1 LQVYNQDMRKVILYE
16 TAGGKCPVAEF
27 LDSLPSKQAQKAAW
41 VLRLI
46 EELDIVPASYLKK
59 LIDTDEIWE
68 VRVSSGNDIFRLLCF
83 FDGQQLIVIDH
94 AFQKKT
100 QKTPKQ
106 DIKIAEERRK
116 DYFRRK
122 LQ

>member
-1 LQVYNQDMRKVILYE
+1 MQVYNQDMRKVILYE

-68 VRVSSGNDIFRLLCF
+68 VRVSSGNDIFRLLCSLTVSSSLL
-83 FDGQQLIVIDH
+83 LIMPSR
-94 AFQKKT
+94 K
-100 QKTPKQ
+100 
-106 DIKIAEERRK
+106 RR
-116 DYFRRK
+116 RRH
-122 LQ
+122 LSRT